1 MISSDNELKKYILSD
16 DEWIKIQ
23 EIIGLMKVL
32 YLSI

>member
-1 MISSDNELKKYILSD
+1 MISSDNELKKYLLSD

-23 EIIGLMKVL
+23 EIIGLMEVL

>member
-23 EIIGLMKVL
+23 EIIGLMEVL